1 MIESNEVE
9 QVQEEQPQ
17 PYFFRMVS
25 DQEGVSELTF
35 QKNQDMVITTLLFLL
50 DFVNTSL
57 DKPYPATSDLILKL
71 AESAK
76 MLEDMQAGSIMGT
89 LAQEADD
96 GSSGTKH

>member
-17 PYFFRMVS
+17 PYFFRMVA

-50 DFVNTSL
+50 DFVNTSF